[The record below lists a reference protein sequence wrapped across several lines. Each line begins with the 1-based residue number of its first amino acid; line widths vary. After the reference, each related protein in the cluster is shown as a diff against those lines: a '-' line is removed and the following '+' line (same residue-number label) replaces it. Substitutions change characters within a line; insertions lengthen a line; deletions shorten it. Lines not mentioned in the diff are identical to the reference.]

1 MLCITEQPAS
11 VQIEFVRT
19 NIQRV
24 IAGMSV
30 TFLVEP
36 YPRLH
41 LTIVLFDRPRV
52 PLPPPDLER
61 ASTCSARATHPRGW
75 SEPPSRTTYSRTGT

>member
-41 LTIVLFDRPRV
+41 LTIVLFDRPRI

-61 ASTCSARATHPRGW
+61 ASSARAIHPRGW
-75 SEPPSRTTYSRTGT
+75 SEPPSRTAYSRAGT